1 MGEIATNSYRR
12 KLNILIYKRT
22 ERYKKKLSK
31 RRERVKSRYKE
42 GERKREKEGDIY
54 IYIYIYI
61 YKERENEAK
70 KRMIHKYTDG

>member
-22 ERYKKKLSK
+22 ERYKKI
-31 RRERVKSRYKE
+31 VKK
-42 GERKREKEGDIY
+42 ERKGEKQIQRRREKERERGGY
-54 IYIYIYI
+54 IYIYR
-61 YKERENEAK
+61 KRENEAK